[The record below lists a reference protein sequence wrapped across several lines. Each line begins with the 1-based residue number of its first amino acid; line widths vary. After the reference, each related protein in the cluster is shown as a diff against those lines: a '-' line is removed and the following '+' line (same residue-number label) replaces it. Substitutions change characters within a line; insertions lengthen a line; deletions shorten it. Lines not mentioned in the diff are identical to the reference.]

1 MGWGS
6 KIFNFASSNLWEKPK
21 TISKTLIIS
30 WRNIS
35 GNKAKFSEC
44 IILSKLIKLFIIYF
58 PLKKERRQRCQKI
71 PYSFLCL
78 SKKFKWIHW
87 YSWDKTFDNLL
98 YFRGNQI
105 KLLLVFFYYSWRVA
119 SDKEFFHYFNVTIL
133 ETYGFVI

>member
-1 MGWGS
+1 M
-6 KIFNFASSNLWEKPK
+6 PK
-21 TISKTLIIS
+21 DTV
-30 WRNIS
+30 
-35 GNKAKFSEC
+35 F
-44 IILSKLIKLFIIYF
+44 F
-58 PLKKERRQRCQKI
+58 PLPFQKI
-71 PYSFLCL
+71 QMD
-78 SKKFKWIHW
+78 IHW